1 MKLFKHFTYSE
12 MKEICNKLEHEF
24 CYFRHPQTDFIN
36 YLGKETVDKL
46 IDINF
51 LKDSPSTEASWDY
64 KEDCYEF
71 TKKFRRIFNFMTT
84 PFWLWMK
91 IYVFHWY
98 IVKHFWYKLR
108 IKCGHHYDWQDYEGV
123 DINDI

>member
-12 MKEICNKLEHEF
+12 MKEICNKLDDKNCH
-24 CYFRHPQTDFIN
+24 YRHPQSDFIR
-36 YLGKETVDKL
+36 YLSKETVDKL
-46 IDINF
+46 IDIKF
-51 LKDSPSTEASWDY
+51 LKNSPSTGKHWDY

-71 TKKFRRIFNFMTT
+71 TKKFKQIYNFITI
-84 PFWLWMK
+84 PFFVYFK
-91 IYVFHWY
+91 IYILKICWFEHKWQN
-98 IVKHFWYKLR
+98 IR